1 MNTYSKYCPNVFV
14 AKCEERHEKG
24 EIIVVTTKYGK
35 ENEHIVHNLVMESG
49 GFFYYSITRADGY
62 NVQERARRKAE
73 KYEQAA
79 MNADRRSKEFYQKSE
94 KHADFLS
101 LGEPIKVG
109 HYSERR
115 HRKMIKDAQNNTRKM
130 VAEMDKAESYCD
142 KAKEWERHSE
152 EINLSM
158 PESIE
163 YYHDRLEKATA
174 YHQAMK
180 EGKIERSHSY
190 SLTYAK
196 KAVNEAQKNYDI
208 AVKLWG

>member
-14 AKCEERHEKG
+14 AKCEDRHEKG

-35 ENEHIVHNLVMESG
+35 ENEHIVHNLVKECD
-49 GFFYYSITRADGY
+49 GFYYYSIVRADGY

-79 MNADRRSKEFYQKSE
+79 MNADRRSEEFYQKSE

-101 LGEPIKVG
+101 LGEPVKVG
-109 HYSERR
+109 HHSESR
-115 HRKMIKDAQNNTRKM
+115 HRKMIKDARNNTRKM
-130 VAEMDKAESYCD
+130 VAEMDKAESYSN
-142 KAKEWERHSE
+142 KAKAWERHSE

-163 YYHDRLEKATA
+163 YYRDRQEKVTA

-208 AVKLWG
+208 AVRLWG

>member
-1 MNTYSKYCPNVFV
+1 
-14 AKCEERHEKG
+14 
-24 EIIVVTTKYGK
+24 
-35 ENEHIVHNLVMESG
+35 
-49 GFFYYSITRADGY
+49 
-62 NVQERARRKAE
+62 
-73 KYEQAA
+73 
-79 MNADRRSKEFYQKSE
+79 
-94 KHADFLS
+94 
-101 LGEPIKVG
+101 
-109 HYSERR
+109 
-115 HRKMIKDAQNNTRKM
+115 
-130 VAEMDKAESYCD
+130 MDKAESYRD
-142 KAKEWERHSE
+142 KAEAWERHSE

-163 YYHDRLEKATA
+163 YYRDRLEKVTA

>member
-24 EIIVVTTKYGK
+24 EIIEVQTKYGK
-35 ENEHIVHNLVMESG
+35 VNEHVVYNLVMECD

-62 NVQERARRKAE
+62 NCQEYAKRKAE
-73 KYEQAA
+73 RYEQAA

-101 LGEPIKVG
+101 LAEPIKVG

-130 VAEMDKAESYCD
+130 VAEMDKAESYRD
-142 KAKEWERHSE
+142 KAKAWERHSE

-163 YYHDRLEKATA
+163 YYRDLLEKATA
-174 YHQAMK
+174 YHEAMK

>member
-24 EIIVVTTKYGK
+24 ETILVTTKYGK
-35 ENEHIVHNLVMESG
+35 ENEHIVHNLVMERG
-49 GFFYYSITRADGY
+49 GFFYYSITRADGF
-62 NVQERARRKAE
+62 NCQERAKRKAE

-79 MNADRRSKEFYQKSE
+79 INADRRSNEFFQKSE

-109 HYSERR
+109 HHSERR
-115 HRKMIKDAQNNTRKM
+115 HRKMIEDAWNNTGKM
-130 VAEMDKAESYCD
+130 VAEMDKAEAYRD
-142 KAKEWERHSE
+142 KAEAWERHSE
-152 EINLSM
+152 DINLSM

-163 YYHDRLEKATA
+163 YYRDRLEKATA